1 MKSFCMYCGN
11 SEPDAHQICG
21 SCFAI
26 PETHKDLI
34 YSIIMCH
41 SPDEPHLNFL
51 SIGEIEEL
59 CEEIRKG
66 NKVEV
71 SPQVFS
77 QAEEALS
84 AVRSLGSPQLISKF
98 SRISSPI
105 LMVMLAM
112 LLVGIIFGA

>member
-11 SEPDAHQICG
+11 SKSEAHQICG
-21 SCFAI
+21 ACFAI
-26 PETHKDLI
+26 PETHQDLI

-51 SIGEIEEL
+51 SIGKIEGL
-59 CEEIRKG
+59 CEEIKKG
-66 NKVEV
+66 NKIEV

-77 QAEEALS
+77 QAEEAYS
-84 AVRSLGSPQLISKF
+84 AVRSIGSPQLIRKF
-98 SRISSPI
+98 ARISSPM

-112 LLVGIIFGA
+112 LLVGVIFGA